1 MTAALANLP
10 DETVI
15 DGEIVALDQNG
26 RPSFGALQNGSRGA
40 VLRFF
45 VFDLLF
51 IAGHNVQRVPLEKR
65 RYLLYEELMPKM
77 PEIVCYSDT
86 LDASAADVVA
96 AVKEQGL
103 EGVIAKRREACT
115 KLAHAPA
122 RG

>member
-1 MTAALANLP
+1 MEKLLRSIK
-10 DETVI
+10 TV
-15 DGEIVALDQNG
+15 VP
-26 RPSFGALQNGSRGA
+26 RFGALQNGSRGA